1 MDRKISHDAFYIL
14 FSGIFS
20 RCMQFLIVAAIGRTC
35 PITELGL
42 FGLAAAITTPVVMLG
57 NLQLGNVQVADQKE
71 ATSFGSYIFT
81 RLITTATSLAFLL
94 FFALILFILNLNALS
109 LMVCAMSFFKATE
122 SIGDVFHHRLRQKD
136 FVAQYAGLIA
146 ISSGLTAFAFVAALN
161 HFDNVSLGLFTATAI
176 SLIRICCVDVPFVYR
191 LTQKPTSASLMSF
204 SKCIELL
211 KKIYPLG
218 VTSGIIA
225 LYFAIPAYQIS
236 VFSDTKSVGIYTAV
250 AWIPL
255 ASEFVVRALSQ
266 AWAPRFG
273 ELIGPSNQHA
283 AKITLWASLRTY
295 LIVGSVNCLLMIL
308 FGKLLLLTVYGDEIA
323 QFNDLLI
330 LLMVSMCCS
339 YAGFVGPYLIAN
351 NRYHLLMSSWMV
363 TLVIMAITTSGF
375 VPIFGIYGAAYSL
388 IISNSLRALGLL
400 ILCQKISTN
409 ALVIEKTLP
418 LKKAAA

>member
-1 MDRKISHDAFYIL
+1 MDRKISHDALFIL
-14 FSGIFS
+14 FSGIFA
-20 RCMQFLIVAAIGRTC
+20 RCMQFLIIAAIGRSC

-42 FGLAAAITTPVVMLG
+42 FGLAAAITTPVVMLS
-57 NLQLGNVQVADQKE
+57 NLQLGNVLVADQSE
-71 ATSFGSYIFT
+71 TTSFSSYVFI
-81 RLITTATSLAFLL
+81 RSITTAASLVLL
-94 FFALILFILNLNALS
+94 LLIALILFAFNLSALS

-122 SIGDVFHHRLRQKD
+122 SVSDIFHHRLRQKD
-136 FVAQYAGLIA
+136 LVAQYAGLVA
-146 ISSGLTAFAFVAALN
+146 ISSGITGLGFVAALN
-161 HFDNVSLGLFTATAI
+161 QFDNASLGLLTVAVI
-176 SLIRICCVDVPFVYR
+176 SMIRICCVDIPCVYR
-191 LTQKPTSASLMSF
+191 LTSKPRMTF
-204 SKCIELL
+204 SVSYSKFIGTL
-211 KKIYPLG
+211 KNVYPLG
-218 VTSGIIA
+218 ITSGIIA

-273 ELIGPSNQHA
+273 ELIGPSNQRA

-308 FGKLLLLTVYGDEIA
+308 FGKLLLLTVYGAEIA

-330 LLMVSMCCS
+330 LLMVAMCCS

-351 NRYHLLMSSWMV
+351 NRYYLLMSSWMV
-363 TLVIMAITTSGF
+363 TLVIMAITTSGL

-388 IISNSLRALGLL
+388 IISNSLRALGLF

-409 ALVIEKTLP
+409 AIVTEKTLP